1 MLVKQHL
8 PLLLASLPLAV
19 LALEAPP
26 ISVYFEKIQLTDKYL
41 TEGASIGDI
50 NADGKPDL
58 IAGPLWW
65 QGPELKKSY
74 SYAPVKAFPTTGPG
88 LSGYSSNFFTFPHHI
103 TRDKWADILKVGIPG
118 QPSHWAKNPGKNPLP
133 ANNSTEQCPHCLAQ
147 ENICHESPQLL
158 DIIGD
163 KEKEFLAFS
172 KGHITLGIPSANE
185 SKPWTALPITP
196 HDPKRFP
203 TFEHGLG
210 AGDINGDGLM
220 DILEK
225 RGWWEQPKNWDQKTP
240 WKHHPFQFAPRQGGA
255 QMFAYDIDGDGD
267 NDVITALNAH
277 SWGMAWYEQIKEKG
291 TITFKKHTVMTDKPS
306 DNPYGVC
313 FSQPHAMDC
322 VDIDGD
328 GIKDIV
334 TGKCYFAHNGR
345 DPGAHQ
351 PAVLYW
357 FRTTRHKDGSA
368 ELTPYLIDDNS
379 GVGRQI
385 STGDLNGDGKTD
397 IVVGNKKGV
406 FAFLQTSTPPKKK
419 PNLVAAPD
427 KGLLIEGEALE
438 VTKRVGSVAPQDL
451 TKFGVAWSNHSH
463 VWWTGAKPKDQIEF
477 SFKVPIDGT
486 YRLGVGLTKA
496 IDYGIVEISLD
507 DKKISPALDLYN
519 NGVIHTGTLALG
531 DTFQLKGGDHKL
543 GVKIVGANPKAIK
556 SYMFGLDYLVL
567 HQGTN
572 EELLRYRKTPAHKPV
587 NARPTGKERI
597 KGGNS
602 LDAKVRTPAEQ
613 LKSFKLPDG
622 FTIELVSSEI
632 EGTVKPISISFDD
645 AGRLW
650 TQTARAYPLDKDTA
664 AFNQKGPDQIIVF
677 DQPHL
682 KGPLKPR
689 IFADGLSMPVSI
701 LPHDSKVLAIH
712 GPNLISLEDTDGDGR
727 ADRNK
732 TLVSGFGIQDT
743 HTTVHQLTRT
753 PGGWISFSQGCNC
766 FGTVTTADG
775 TKVPFNRSLIAR
787 IRPNGKRLEM
797 IGAGMNNIWC
807 WAIDG
812 EGRTFIHE
820 ANDFGYSQV
829 PFEQDTTYPSFVNSR
844 RYPDSIMHPP
854 TAENLNLGG
863 SGFSGI
869 AISEDSSSRGFPASW
884 QHVHFVA
891 NPITGSI
898 NTVGYTVDRNGVY
911 RFEKKEDLVACDDP
925 MFRPVA
931 TTFGPDG
938 CLYLID
944 WYNRI
949 ISHNEVRN
957 DHPSRDKISG
967 RIWRVRHSSQ
977 KRLAPS
983 NVETAPSSDLLKH
996 LASGNLWEMRA
1007 AWNQIA
1013 KRQTTNLIPSLVLGI
1028 KNLDAPDAIRI
1039 HALWCLE
1046 SLGHFDA
1053 GLWKKLLTDK
1063 NPNVRYEAVRAL
1075 SSLQPPLEQ
1084 AHQALASAIND
1095 PSFRVRNEIA
1105 RFFRDTPHELKAEHL
1120 ALLESL
1126 KVPKEKLP
1134 QDKTKGWKGPY
1145 LALGGAYES
1154 AFLNLLV
1161 EKALKRDSP
1170 PPPLVDEIRWNKV
1183 ISTHPK
1189 RSATEQ
1195 KNMENRIHSLSKVLT
1210 AAGPGDLAKGKQHFE
1225 GRCAS
1230 CHAVEGTTGFAPALG
1245 GGESRSIEAL
1255 LTAILDPNAA
1265 AEAVFHTYRIVKKDG
1280 STIEGFRS
1288 KITPYKITL
1297 TFMGGAS
1304 IDVPV
1309 KEIKDAGYIEGKS
1322 VMLETIAA
1330 GMNETE
1336 LRDLVTYLRSIK

>member
-1 MLVKQHL
+1 MKATI
-8 PLLLASLPLAV
+8 PLLLATLPIVAI
-19 LALEAPP
+19 ALEAPP
-26 ISVYFEKIQLTDKYL
+26 ISVYFKKVQLTDKYL

-58 IAGPLWW
+58 VAGPLWW
-65 QGPELKKSY
+65 QGPELEKSF
-74 SYAPVKAFPTTGPG
+74 SYAPVKSFPIQGPG
-88 LSGYSSNFFTFPHHI
+88 LSGYSNNFFTFPHHI
-103 TRDKWADILKVGIPG
+103 TQDKWTDILKVGIPG
-118 QPSHWAKNPGKNPLP
+118 QPSHWAKNPGENPFP
-133 ANNSTEQCPHCLAQ
+133 NDNTEHQCPHCKGQ
-147 ENICHESPQLL
+147 EHICHESPQLL

-172 KGHITLGIPSANE
+172 KGHITLGIPSADE

-196 HDPKRFP
+196 HDPRRFP

-220 DILEK
+220 DVLEK
-225 RGWWEQPKNWDQKTP
+225 RGWWEQPKNWDRETP
-240 WKHHPFQFAPRQGGA
+240 WTHHAFQFAPRQGGA

-267 NDVITALNAH
+267 NDVVTALNAH
-277 SWGMAWYEQIKEKG
+277 SWGMAWYEQVKENG
-291 TITFKKHTVMTDKPS
+291 AITFKRHTVMTDKPS
-306 DNPYGVC
+306 GNPYGVC

-368 ELTPYLIDDNS
+368 ELVPYLIDNDS

-385 STGDLNGDGKTD
+385 STGDLNGDGKPD

-406 FAFLQTSTPPKKK
+406 FAFIQTDIPPKKK
-419 PNLVAAPD
+419 PVAAVTPS
-427 KGLLIEGEALE
+427 KGFLLEGESLQ
-438 VTKRVGSVAPQDL
+438 VTKRTGSVAPQDL
-451 TKFGVAWSNHSH
+451 TKFGAAWSNHSH
-463 VWWTGAKPKDQIEF
+463 VWWTGAKPNDQIEF
-477 SFKVPIDGT
+477 AFQVPTDGT
-486 YRLGVGLTKA
+486 YRLGAGLTKA
-496 IDYGIVEISLD
+496 IDYGIVEFTLD
-507 DKKISPALDLYN
+507 GKKISPALDLYN
-519 NGVIHTGTLALG
+519 NGVIHTGTIALG
-531 DTFQLKGGDHKL
+531 DTHPLKAGAHKL

-567 HQGTN
+567 HRGSK
-572 EELLRYRKTPAHKPV
+572 EELLKFRNTPAHKPV
-587 NARPTGKERI
+587 NARPKGRERI

-602 LDAKVRTPAEQ
+602 LDAKVRSPEEQ
-613 LKSFKLPDG
+613 LKSFKLPEG
-622 FTIELVSSEI
+622 FTIELVSSEL
-632 EGTVKPISISFDD
+632 EGTVKPISIAFDD

-664 AFNQKGPDQIIVF
+664 AFENKGPDQIIVF
-677 DQPHL
+677 DKPHL
-682 KGPLKPR
+682 DGPIKPR
-689 IFADGLSMPVSI
+689 IFADGLSMPVSV
-701 LPHDSKVLAIH
+701 LPHDNKVLAIH
-712 GPNLISLEDTDGDGR
+712 GPNLISLEDTDGDGF

-743 HTTVHQLTRT
+743 HTTVHQLTRV
-753 PGGWISFSQGCNC
+753 PGGWISLSQGCNC
-766 FGTVTTADG
+766 FGTVSTADG
-775 TKVPFNRSLIAR
+775 AKVPFNRSLIGR
-787 IRPNGKRLEM
+787 IRPNGTRLEI

-807 WAIDG
+807 WAINK

-844 RYPDSIMHPP
+844 RYPESMMHPP
-854 TAENLNLGG
+854 TAQGLNLGG
-863 SGFSGI
+863 TGFSGI
-869 AISEDSSSRGFPASW
+869 AISEDSSSRGFPGSW
-884 QHVHFVA
+884 QNVHFVA

-898 NTVGYTVDRNGVY
+898 NTVAYTVDQKGVY

-967 RIWRVRHSSQ
+967 RIWRVRHASQ
-977 KRLAPS
+977 KRLAPP
-983 NVETAPSSDLLKH
+983 NVEKASNSVLLRH

-1013 KRQTTNLIPSLVLGI
+1013 KRQASNLIPDLIAGI
-1028 KNLDAPDAIRI
+1028 RSKKTSDSVRI

-1046 SLGHFDA
+1046 SLGHFDLS
-1053 GLWKKLLTDK
+1053 LWRELLADG
-1063 NPNVRYEAVRAL
+1063 NPNLRYEAVRAL
-1075 SSLQPPLEQ
+1075 SILQPSLDQ
-1084 AHQALASAIND
+1084 VHQLLSRLAKD

-1105 RFFRDTPHELKAEHL
+1105 RFFRDTPQKLNAKHL
-1120 ALLESL
+1120 AILKSL
-1126 KVPKEKLP
+1126 KIPKNKLP
-1134 QDKTKGWKGPY
+1134 QEKSNGWKGPH

-1161 EKALKRDSP
+1161 DKAINRDTP
-1170 PPPLVDEIRWNKV
+1170 PPPLVDEARWNKTIAV
-1183 ISTHPK
+1183 HPPK
-1189 RSATEQ
+1189 PAAGQ
-1195 KNMENRIHSLSKVLT
+1195 KKVHDRIKSLT
-1210 AAGPGDLAKGKQHFE
+1210 ASFTSKQGDLARGQIQFQA
-1225 GRCAS
+1225 RCSS
-1230 CHAVEGTTGFAPALG
+1230 CHSADGSSGFAPALG
-1245 GGESRSIEAL
+1245 GGKGRSIEAL

-1265 AEAVFHTYRIVKKDG
+1265 AETVFNSYRIVKTDG
-1280 STIEGFRS
+1280 STVEGFRS
-1288 KITPYKITL
+1288 ALTPDKVTL

-1304 IDVPV
+1304 LDIPV
-1309 KEIKDAGYIEGKS
+1309 TEIKDAGYVQGKS
-1322 VMLETIAA
+1322 VMLENIAS
-1330 GMNETE
+1330 GMKDSE
-1336 LRDLVTYLRSIK
+1336 LNDLITYLRSLK